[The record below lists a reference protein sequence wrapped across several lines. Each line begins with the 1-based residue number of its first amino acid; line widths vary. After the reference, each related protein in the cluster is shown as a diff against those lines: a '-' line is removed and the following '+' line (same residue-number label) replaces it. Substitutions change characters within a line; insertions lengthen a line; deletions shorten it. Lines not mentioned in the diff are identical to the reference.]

1 MSEAKYYPRL
11 TLLFQALGTL
21 LMGVEAALRCLPD
34 ILIDTQG
41 CAFAYPFF
49 WLAKCHVVAYIHYPF
64 VGSDLLQG
72 PDSGAAS
79 DRQRR
84 GGLFAQIR
92 AGLGRIRTN
101 YYRFVAKLY
110 SYCGQSLSVAMV
122 NSAWTRE
129 HMKRLWTETPCQ
141 IVYPPCDLEQMQRF
155 DASLEREPLILSLSQ
170 FRPEK
175 NQAMQIHIL
184 KGLLEARP
192 EWRGQVKL
200 HLYGGC
206 RNAADRRRA
215 SDLTRLAATLGIA
228 DSVHVHTDTPHEE
241 ILAMLSK
248 AMIGLHTMRE
258 EHFGIGIV
266 EFMASGVITVAHRSG
281 GPKMDIIRSDD
292 EGCLCAELPE
302 YVETLEKI
310 IAMPESRRRETRERA
325 RTSAV
330 TRFSGAVF
338 ESAFVNALAALQS
351 PSTAKASDPPI
362 SSQSGIIA
370 GCD

>member
-1 MSEAKYYPRL
+1 
-11 TLLFQALGTL
+11 
-21 LMGVEAALRCLPD
+21 MGVEAALRCLPD

-64 VGSDLLQG
+64 VGSDLLG
-72 PDSGAAS
+72 EESDSAVAS
-79 DRQRR
+79 DQWRR
-84 GGLFAQIR
+84 GGLLAKIR

-101 YYRFVAKLY
+101 YYRLVAKLY

-122 NSAWTRE
+122 NSAWTRD
-129 HMKRLWTETPCQ
+129 HMKRLWTETSCQ

-175 NQAMQIHIL
+175 NQSMQIHIL

-192 EWRGQVKL
+192 AWRGQVKL

-215 SDLTRLAATLGIA
+215 SGLVRLAEVLGIS
-228 DSVHVHTDTPHEE
+228 DSVHVHTDAPHEE
-241 ILAMLSK
+241 VLAMLSK

-258 EHFGIGIV
+258 EHFGIGVV

-292 EGCLCAELPE
+292 EGYLCAEVQE

-310 IAMPESRRRETRERA
+310 IAMPESRRRETREQA
-325 RTSAV
+325 RISAV
-330 TRFSGAVF
+330 TRFSGTVF
-338 ESAFVNALAALQS
+338 EGAFVNALSTLLQ
-351 PSTAKASDPPI
+351 PSTAKAGLPS
-362 SSQSGIIA
+362 SSQSGIPA
-370 GCD
+370 DSN